1 MGTRSL
7 PGRLPDR
14 WGTVLLEPPC
24 QYSTCNDLSVTFLCS
39 SLAHPLVC
47 AAGTQRIVQPSQRRL
62 PLQPDLSGA
71 QREAPWVTAIL
82 QAADLSTFSVRTV
95 ASGARLTPLPRQG
108 HCHPT
113 ALWGIKFMAPKPP

>member
-1 MGTRSL
+1 MSNSGKMVVNFYLRWTRCNRHQSL

-62 PLQPDLSGA
+62 LLQPDLSGA
-71 QREAPWVTAIL
+71 QREAP
-82 QAADLSTFSVRTV
+82 
-95 ASGARLTPLPRQG
+95 
-108 HCHPT
+108 
-113 ALWGIKFMAPKPP
+113 